1 MKSARQK
8 RLRRALAFSL
18 PALSVLAVVLMAGP
32 AAAGARRVLG
42 DRIVYTTEEAFGTDA
57 WAMWPDGSGR
67 RQLALGSIGRNGS
80 VAVAPT
86 GSRLAYMS
94 AVNEEFPTTLPPR
107 LRRRFV
113 VPPGTAPTL
122 DVSPVR
128 FVDETGG
135 SFSVFVSKSQAAV
148 YGRPDLGT
156 QLSHAHRLD
165 RPPRAAEARG
175 ANPRFGRPLRDLP
188 ITGIPAGD
196 ELNPAWSPDG
206 HLLAFQ
212 LVNGAQSQL
221 YLVPSGGGQAR
232 PITTP
237 GWRDTYPS
245 WSPNGETIVFAS
257 NRGGLD
263 ELFEL
268 DVQTGQLVQLTHDTG
283 DSERP
288 AWSPDGKWIA
298 YSNNRDLEFDIFRI
312 HPDGEGERRLTTTPG
327 DELVQGWQ
335 PLHDVTPPRVLA
347 LPSSGKIGG
356 PIFFRYRAAD
366 DSGTLVL
373 AATATWPENDDSGGL
388 MLVSH
393 ARSFTA
399 SRRYRLRL
407 DSLGPGQT
415 LPTTFRF
422 CIFASDPS
430 GNRGKTSCNTYRAR

>member
-1 MKSARQK
+1 VKSARQK
-8 RLRRALAFSL
+8 RLQRAVVLSL

-42 DRIVYTTEEAFGTDA
+42 DRIVYTTEEGFGTDA

-94 AVNEEFPTTLPPR
+94 AINEEFPTTLPPR
-107 LRRRFV
+107 LRRRFA

-148 YGRPDLGT
+148 YGRPAWAPNSRTLAVSTGRPGLLRLAVRTLG
-156 QLSHAHRLD
+156 SV
-165 RPPRAAEARG
+165 G
-175 ANPRFGRPLRDLP
+175 PLRDLP

-232 PITTP
+232 PITTS

-312 HPDGEGERRLTTTPG
+312 RPDGEGERRLTTTPG

-347 LPSSGKIGG
+347 LPSTGKIGG

-430 GNRGKTSCNTYRAR
+430 GNRGKTSCNTYRER